1 MAQNAPS
8 SNVLNLQR
16 RVAGVLP
23 VAIEVPHAGTA
34 FHFVRPLVVD
44 EENKMTFTYKSHHS
58 KDAVPDVICRSAIL
72 WMSVHVALRLATK
85 SPRRRSV
92 NLQTFLAGGGL

>member
-1 MAQNAPS
+1 MATSGLFFFLSFLSLQNRLREAKKQAQAQAQAAQNAPS

-34 FHFVRPLVVD
+34 FHFVRPLVVN
-44 EENKMTFTYKSHHS
+44 EETKVTFTYKS
-58 KDAVPDVICRSAIL
+58 K
-72 WMSVHVALRLATK
+72 
-85 SPRRRSV
+85 
-92 NLQTFLAGGGL
+92 